1 MQISKQ
7 RLIQIIKEEL
17 NEGGAMGHYM
27 PNLNTPAGDTPEDIA
42 KEMLE
47 SGQEITEETV
57 TQAALDAGVL
67 DDDLPDFVDAIIN
80 TLQDEGWERQ
90 VWKDASAQRGT
101 QRPSHRPR
109 MMNVGTPNK
118 GQGGLE
124 VSEEKKGM
132 SRHAYELYK
141 NMKKGYSPQAAVT
154 AVPDHDE
161 GEKRLHKM
169 GVGPYNEKPR
179 RGKKGL
185 DESEL
190 ASRESLEE
198 MIKKQLMEM
207 IKNEN
212 Y

>member
-17 NEGGAMGHYM
+17 NIQEPTSVA
-27 PNLNTPAGDTPEDIA
+27 ED
-42 KEMLE
+42 
-47 SGQEITEETV
+47 EE
-57 TQAALDAGVL
+57 
-67 DDDLPDFVDAIIN
+67 
-80 TLQDEGWERQ
+80 
-90 VWKDASAQRGT
+90 
-101 QRPSHRPR
+101 
-109 MMNVGTPNK
+109 
-118 GQGGLE
+118 LE
-124 VSEEKKGM
+124 VNEEEKGKKSKM
-132 SRHAYELYK
+132 SRHAKELTK
-141 NMKKGYSPQAAVT
+141 NMKKGYTPQAAVT
-154 AVPDHDE
+154 AVPDHDK

-190 ASRESLEE
+190 ASRERLEK

-212 Y
+212 HKNTT